1 MSFRFIAAWQ
11 GAHTVVRLCRTV
23 GVTRADGALAVRIR
37 AIFAASHAT
46 YGVPASTPSCGRPT
60 GSRSAANA
68 SPACCADP
76 GCG

>member
-37 AIFAASHAT
+37 AIFAASHVT
-46 YGVPASTPSCGRPT
+46 YGVPRIHAELRQVLQAWRC
-60 GSRSAANA
+60 
-68 SPACCADP
+68 
-76 GCG
+76 